1 MAEDLK
7 EKIYQF
13 LKDNAGKRFNILEVK
28 RQTNLSYNTCLK
40 WISVLVEEKDRDP
53 PVTIQDYGNVKL
65 VGIEK
70 ESGK

>member
-13 LKDNAGKRFNILEVK
+13 LKDNAGKKFNILEVK

-40 WISVLVEEKDRDP
+40 WVSVLVEEKDRTP
-53 PVTIQDYGNVKL
+53 RVIIQDYGNVKL
-65 VGIEK
+65 VGVE
-70 ESGK
+70 E